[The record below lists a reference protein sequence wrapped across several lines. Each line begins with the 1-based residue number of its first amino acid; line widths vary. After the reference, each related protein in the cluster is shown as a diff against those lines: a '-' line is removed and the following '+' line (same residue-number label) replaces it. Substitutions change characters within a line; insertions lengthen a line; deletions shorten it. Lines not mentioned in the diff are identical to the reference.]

1 MKAVIRTE
9 LYHEDLSQI
18 ETEIAKDNPI
28 AAVDMWL
35 HIDGQ
40 VDQLADRN
48 FPRKIGRVQ
57 GTFELVVHPNYIVI
71 FEQDAST
78 VTVLNVNHARRQWPR

>member
-1 MKAVIRTE
+1 MANT
-9 LYHEDLSQI
+9 SSI
-18 ETEIAKDNPI
+18 ETK
-28 AAVDMWL
+28 AA
-35 HIDGQ
+35 
-40 VDQLADRN
+40 DQGINYQRLADRN

-78 VTVLNVNHARRQWPR
+78 VTVLNVTHARRQWPR